1 MIEGLLVALRWLS
14 ALGLC
19 HLIGYALLR
28 LLCPRPGHYAG
39 LEILALSFGVGSL
52 AVTWWMLALSAWGI
66 PFRIEAVHL
75 PLAGLAAA
83 LLLATRVR
91 GHPFLGTRIT
101 HAFSPP
107 WTPVEMLCLAGLL
120 LVLLFA
126 FLRAILFPMWA
137 WDSIATWGFKAK
149 IFYLRQA
156 MDLKGLTAHPY
167 YPNHVP
173 LLLTFFYLT
182 LGGVQDHLAQG
193 VFPWWGAL
201 SLGWLYAL
209 LRRRGLT
216 RGQAL
221 GVTLF
226 FATSGVTFLTHLYI
240 AYADLPLT
248 FYAVGAAGL
257 LYLTLQDA
265 APPGSLP
272 LIALM
277 CAGLAWTK
285 FEGAPLAATF
295 ILAAALTL
303 LWLRPPTLGPRLV
316 ALAWPVGGILLG
328 TLPWRWF
335 MAQQHI
341 EVGADHIL
349 SFFPHQFF
357 QAIPSL
363 LKILALP
370 FAFGVLWWA
379 TLAAALLL
387 GRRLWRTPLLFP
399 ALTLAGNLLAILLGY
414 ALAPTSAEEFP
425 LYVRATLDRLLLH
438 LAPLAALLVGEGVKE
453 MGERPGT

>member
-1 MIEGLLVALRWLS
+1 MTEGLLLGLRLLT
-14 ALGLC
+14 ALGLL
-19 HLIGYALLR
+19 HLMGGAVLR
-28 LLCPRPGHYAG
+28 LLPSRTGG
-39 LEILALSFGVGSL
+39 FTWLEAWALSFGLGTLLTS
-52 AVTWWMLALSAWGI
+52 WWMLALSAWGV
-66 PFRIEAVHL
+66 PFRIFTVHL
-75 PLAGLAAA
+75 PLSGLAGGVLFLTRIRRREGRPPSPSPPLPFTPWEQVFLAA
-83 LLLATRVR
+83 LGVLFLYAT
-91 GHPFLGTRIT
+91 
-101 HAFSPP
+101 
-107 WTPVEMLCLAGLL
+107 
-120 LVLLFA
+120 
-126 FLRAILFPMWA
+126 LRAVLYPMWA

-156 MDLKGLTAHPY
+156 VDHTGFYAHNY
-167 YPNHVP
+167 YPNLVP
-173 LLLTFFYLT
+173 LSLTYLYLS
-182 LGGVQDHLAQG
+182 LGGLYDHLAQG
-193 VFPWWGAL
+193 LFPYWGAVTL
-201 SLGWLYAL
+201 ALLFAL

-272 LIALM
+272 LLALM

-303 LWLRPPTLGPRLV
+303 LWLRPLTLGRRLV

-335 MAQQHI
+335 MARQHI

-357 QAIPSL
+357 QAIPFL

-379 TLAAALLL
+379 TLAAGLLL
-387 GRRLWRTPLLFP
+387 GRRLWRSPLLFP

-438 LAPLAALLVGEGVKE
+438 IAPLAALLVGEGVKE